1 MKRFILLAVAALAF
15 VGCNK
20 MFEDEGNSRLTPAD
34 LPTLTAG
41 FEDADTRTY
50 VKDNIYLRWHE
61 DDQISAF
68 YGSTLNSLYQFMGD
82 TGANSGT
89 FTPVASGNLSTG
101 NTLDRIYAV
110 YPYDAEATISDLG
123 VISYSIPATQT
134 YAESSF
140 GKGSNTMVAVT
151 ENIED
156 TFLSFKN
163 IGGYLKIKLYGKGR
177 VKSIELRGNNG
188 EKIAGKATI
197 TATYGA
203 TPMVVMADDASD
215 AITLDCGAGVE
226 LSAEAENPTEF
237 WIVVPPTTFEGGIT
251 VTVTNTEGGFI
262 EKSTKNTVTIERNI
276 IQPMAAVEVLE
287 FEIAKPANNEIWYT
301 STDGEVVAPYN
312 SGAFGV
318 NITSNTYTDGKG
330 VITFDGDVTTIGDFA
345 FGDCTSLT
353 SITIPDSVKTIGYAA
368 FQSCGSLTSVTIPDS
383 VTTIGVS
390 AFCICYSLTSVTI
403 PDSVN
408 TIGEE
413 AFYCCFN
420 LKEFKGK
427 FASDDGRCLIVD
439 GVLNSFAIGCGDT
452 EYTIPDSVTT
462 IGGYVF
468 YSCDSLTSVTIPDSV
483 KTIGN
488 GAFGYCTSL
497 ESVTIGDSV
506 TTIGDFAFGCCHL
519 LTNLTIGE
527 SVTTI
532 GDSAFAQCISLT
544 SVTIPDSVNT
554 IGGSAF
560 SQCVNLKEFKGK
572 FATDDGRCLIVD
584 GVLNSFAIGCGD
596 TEYTIPDSVNTI
608 GHTAF
613 GECTSLTSI
622 TIPDSVKTIE
632 GWAFG
637 YCTSLESVTIPDSV
651 TTIGNYAFV
660 QCYSLTSVTIP
671 DSVKTIGG
679 SAFHSCNNL
688 TSVYCKAT
696 TPPSLGDYEVFAFN
710 ADNRKIIVPSES
722 LSAYRGTV
730 GWSLYADDIVS
741 EDWGSLDTPNVEISN
756 QNDTTITLS
765 WDTIDGASKYT
776 LSIEGSIYGPY
787 TTTATSYTF
796 ELPDAGSYSISVQAF
811 DDEGNASYPVS
822 IEFVMGNPNS
832 ANWFTQKLMTTAEIE
847 KYGMDPSTT
856 IAFTWKGKNIVDFR
870 YYANVTSYITGFD
883 DSVIIQ
889 NMHSANVYLE
899 DINSDEG
906 CPICYVDL
914 SPNTSYTIFAYA
926 VNNKGAKL
934 FVREERTTAA
944 SL

>member
-1 MKRFILLAVAALAF
+1 MLAVAALAF

-20 MFEDEGNSRLTPAD
+20 MFEDVGNSRLTPAD

-50 VKDNIYLRWHE
+50 VKDNIYLRWHK

-151 ENIED
+151 KNIED

-163 IGGYLKIKLYGKGR
+163 IGGYLKIKLYGEGR

-197 TATYGA
+197 TATHGA

-226 LSAEAENPTEF
+226 LSTEAENPTEF
-237 WIVVPPTTFEGGIT
+237 WIVVPPTTFERGIT

-262 EKSTKNTVTIERNI
+262 EKSTKNSVTIERNI

-301 STDGEVVAPYN
+301 STDGEVVAPYD

-330 VITFDGDVTTIGDFA
+330 VITFDGDV
-345 FGDCTSLT
+345 S
-353 SITIPDSVKTIGYAA
+353 
-368 FQSCGSLTSVTIPDS
+368 
-383 VTTIGVS
+383 TIGVQ
-390 AFCICYSLTSVTI
+390 AFYRCTSLTSVTI

-408 TIGEE
+408 TIGGWAFDYCTSLESVTIPDSVNTIGGE
-413 AFYCCFN
+413 AFLSCFN

-427 FASDDGRCLIVD
+427 FASDDGKCLIVDGVLNSFAIGCGDTEYTIPDSVTTIGYYAFAQCISLTSVTIPDSVNTISEVAFILCDNLKEFKGKFASDNGRCLIVD

-462 IGGYVF
+462 IGYAAF
-468 YSCDSLTSVTIPDSV
+468 ESCESLTSVTIPDSV
-483 KTIGN
+483 KTI
-488 GAFGYCTSL
+488 
-497 ESVTIGDSV
+497 EW
-506 TTIGDFAFGCCHL
+506 
-519 LTNLTIGE
+519 
-527 SVTTI
+527 
-532 GDSAFAQCISLT
+532 
-544 SVTIPDSVNT
+544 
-554 IGGSAF
+554 
-560 SQCVNLKEFKGK
+560 
-572 FATDDGRCLIVD
+572 
-584 GVLNSFAIGCGD
+584 
-596 TEYTIPDSVNTI
+596 
-608 GHTAF
+608 
-613 GECTSLTSI
+613 
-622 TIPDSVKTIE
+622 
-632 GWAFG
+632 WAFG
-637 YCTSLESVTIPDSV
+637 YCSSLESVTIPDSV
-651 TTIGNYAFV
+651 TTIGNWAFSYCTSLESV
-660 QCYSLTSVTIP
+660 TIGNGVNTIGGQAFTDCDSLTSVTIGNGVNTIENSAFSNCTSLTSVTIP
-671 DSVKTIGG
+671 DSVKTIEWW
-679 SAFHSCNNL
+679 AFSYCTSLTSVTIPDSVTTIGDFAFYFCESL

-696 TPPSLGDYEVFAFN
+696 TPPSLGGEVFAFN

-722 LSAYRGTV
+722 VSAYRGAV
-730 GWSLYADDIVS
+730 GWSHYADNIVG
-741 EDWGSLDTPNVEISN
+741 EGWGNLDTPNVVISD

-765 WDTIDGASKYT
+765 WEAIEEASEYT

-787 TTTATSYTF
+787 TTTETSYTF
-796 ELPDAGSYSISVQAF
+796 ELPDAGSYSISVQAL

-822 IEFVMGNPNS
+822 IEFVMGEPKS
-832 ANWFTQKLMTTAEIE
+832 ADWFTQKLMTTAEIKE
-847 KYGMDPSTT
+847 HGMDPST
-856 IAFTWKGKNIVDFR
+856 IIEFTWKGENIVDCR
-870 YYANVTSYITGFD
+870 YYANVTSNITGID

-889 NMHSANVYLE
+889 NMHSFNDYLE
-899 DINSDEG
+899 HINSAEG
-906 CPICYVDL
+906 FTAHFSELY
-914 SPNTSYTIFAYA
+914 PNTSYTIFVYA
-926 VNNKGAKL
+926 VNDMGAKL

>member
-20 MFEDEGNSRLTPAD
+20 MFEDEGNSRLTPSD

-50 VKDNIYLRWHE
+50 VEDNIYLRWHK

-68 YGSTLNSLYQFMGD
+68 YGSTLNTLYQFMGD

-101 NTLDRIYAV
+101 NTLDSIYAV

-151 ENIED
+151 EDIED

-163 IGGYLKIKLYGKGR
+163 IGGYLKIKLYGEGR
-177 VKSIELRGNNG
+177 VKSIELRGNDG

-251 VTVTNTEGGFI
+251 VTVTNSEGGFI
-262 EKSTKNTVTIERNI
+262 EKRTTNSVTIERNI

-287 FEIAKPANNEIWYT
+287 FEIAKPAKNEIWYT
-301 STDGEVVAPYN
+301 STDGEVVTPYD

-330 VITFDGDVTTIGDFA
+330 VITFDGDVTTIGDYA
-345 FGDCTSLT
+345 FHLCD
-353 SITIPDSVKTIGYAA
+353 
-368 FQSCGSLTSVTIPDS
+368 SLTSVTIPDN
-383 VTTIGVS
+383 VTTIGYY
-390 AFCICYSLTSVTI
+390 AFAQCYSLTSVTI

-408 TIGEE
+408 TIGQRAFEGCYGLTSVTIGNGVNTIGGE
-413 AFYCCFN
+413 AFYWCDSLTSVTIPDSVNTIGVEPFCGCVN

-439 GVLNSFAIGCGDT
+439 GVLNSFAPAGLS

-462 IGGYVF
+462 IGYA
-468 YSCDSLTSVTIPDSV
+468 
-483 KTIGN
+483 
-488 GAFGYCTSL
+488 AFCYCTSL
-497 ESVTIGDSV
+497 ESVTIPDSV
-506 TTIGDFAFGCCHL
+506 
-519 LTNLTIGE
+519 NTIGE
-527 SVTTI
+527 W
-532 GDSAFAQCISLT
+532 AFRFCDSLT

-554 IGGSAF
+554 IGESAF
-560 SQCVNLKEFKGK
+560 ASCVNLKEFKGK
-572 FATDDGRCLIVD
+572 FASDNGRCLIID

-596 TEYTIPDSVNTI
+596 TEYTIPDSVTTI
-608 GHTAF
+608 GYA
-613 GECTSLTSI
+613 
-622 TIPDSVKTIE
+622 
-632 GWAFG
+632 AFG
-637 YCTSLESVTIPDSV
+637 YCT
-651 TTIGNYAFV
+651 
-660 QCYSLTSVTIP
+660 SLTSVTIP
-671 DSVKTIGG
+671 DSVKTIGEWAFDSCTSLTSVTIGESVNTIGDYAFYSCASLESVTIPDSVNTIGRGAFSHCTSLTSVTIPDSVSTIG
-679 SAFHSCNNL
+679 SAAFYRCKSL

-696 TPPSLGDYEVFAFN
+696 TPPSLGNYEVFALN

-722 LSAYRGTV
+722 LSAYIGAE
-730 GWSLYADDIVS
+730 GWSHYADNIVG
-741 EDWGSLDTPNVEISN
+741 EGWGNLDTPNVVISN
-756 QNDTTITLS
+756 QGDTTITLS
-765 WDTIDGASKYT
+765 WGTIEGASEYT
-776 LSIEGSIYGPY
+776 LSIEGSTYGPY
-787 TTTATSYTF
+787 TTTETSYTF
-796 ELPDAGSYSISVQAF
+796 ELPDAGSYSISVQALGY
-811 DDEGNASYPVS
+811 EGNASYPVS
-822 IEFVMGNPNS
+822 IEFVMGDPNL
-832 ANWFTQKLMTTAEIE
+832 ADWFTQKLMTTAEIE
-847 KYGMDPSTT
+847 EHGMDPSTT
-856 IAFTWKGKNIVDFR
+856 IEFTWKGENIVDFR
-870 YYANVTSYITGFD
+870 YYADVTSNITGID

-899 DINSDEG
+899 HINSAEG
-906 CPICYVDL
+906 FTASFSELY
-914 SPNTSYTIFAYA
+914 PNTSYTIFAYA
-926 VNNKGAKL
+926 VNDKGAKL
-934 FVREERTTAA
+934 FVRDEITTAA